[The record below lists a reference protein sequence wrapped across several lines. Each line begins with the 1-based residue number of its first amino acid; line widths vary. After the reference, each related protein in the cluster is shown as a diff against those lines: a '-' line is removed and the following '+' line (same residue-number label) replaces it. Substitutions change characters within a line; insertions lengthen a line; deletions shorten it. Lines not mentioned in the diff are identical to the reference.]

1 MAFTKRLLIEPSE
14 SFLFTTGSS
23 TIKISVLDQSPI
35 RSGSNASEALNE
47 TIELARLTDKLGFH
61 RFWVSEHHAS
71 AALAGCS
78 PEVLL
83 GRLGNETESIRIGS
97 GGIMLPHYSP
107 YKVAENFKVLETLYP
122 GRLDLG
128 IGRAPGTD
136 PFTTAA
142 IRYGSTTGPQHF
154 PNMVCDL
161 QSLLNDDNPITE
173 GMEQARAYP
182 KTQNPPSLWMLG
194 SSEDSAFLAGRN
206 GLPYNFAYFINPNI
220 RQDIF
225 QIYQDQFQPGP
236 NHNAPYTCLT
246 LFSITANSEE
256 EAQHLAKSR
265 DLWYI
270 KLLRGD
276 PGPFPTPDEAESY
289 EYSNGELELI
299 RQNREKRAVGTPK
312 QVSKKLKM
320 MAEDFNA
327 DEIMLVS
334 ITHDPIARKR
344 SYELIANEWELT
356 PIAA

>member
-1 MAFTKRLLIEPSE
+1 
-14 SFLFTTGSS
+14 
-23 TIKISVLDQSPI
+23 
-35 RSGSNASEALNE
+35 
-47 TIELARLTDKLGFH
+47 
-61 RFWVSEHHAS
+61 
-71 AALAGCS
+71 
-78 PEVLL
+78 
-83 GRLGNETESIRIGS
+83 
-97 GGIMLPHYSP
+97 
-107 YKVAENFKVLETLYP
+107 
-122 GRLDLG
+122 
-128 IGRAPGTD
+128 
-136 PFTTAA
+136 
-142 IRYGSTTGPQHF
+142 
-154 PNMVCDL
+154 MVCDL

-276 PGPFPTPDEAESY
+276 PSPFPTPEEAESY

>member
-1 MAFTKRLLIEPSE
+1 M
-14 SFLFTTGSS
+14 

-47 TIELARLTDKLGFH
+47 TIDLARLSDKLGFH

-83 GRLGNETESIRIGS
+83 GRLGAETESIRIGS

-122 GRLDLG
+122 GRIDLG

-136 PFTTAA
+136 PFTSAA

-161 QSLLNDDNPITE
+161 QSLLNDDDPITR
-173 GMEQARAYP
+173 GMERARAYP
-182 KTQNPPSLWMLG
+182 KTENPPALWMLG
-194 SSEDSAFLAGRN
+194 SSEDSALLAGTN

-220 RQDIF
+220 RKDIF
-225 QIYQDQFQPGP
+225 EIYRDQFQPGP
-236 NHNAPYTCLT
+236 NLNKPQTCLT
-246 LFSITANSEE
+246 LFSITASSEE
-256 EAQHLAKSR
+256 EAQYLAKSR
-265 DLWYI
+265 DLWYV
-270 KLLRGD
+270 KLLQGN
-276 PGPFPTPDEAESY
+276 PGPFPTPEEAESY
-289 EYSNGELELI
+289 TYSPGERELI
-299 RQNREKRAVGTPK
+299 MQNQDKRAVGTPQ
-312 QVSKKLKM
+312 QVSKKLKR

-334 ITHDPIARKR
+334 ITHDPKARRR
-344 SYELIANEWELT
+344 SYELIANEWELYST
-356 PIAA
+356 AA